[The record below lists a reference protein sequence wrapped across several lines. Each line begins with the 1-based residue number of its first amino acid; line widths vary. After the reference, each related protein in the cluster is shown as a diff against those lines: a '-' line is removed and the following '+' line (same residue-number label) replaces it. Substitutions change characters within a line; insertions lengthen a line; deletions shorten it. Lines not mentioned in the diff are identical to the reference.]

1 MGWLWLRWPYFWVG
15 GGGVN
20 NSRLNFSNK
29 IIHFGVAAF
38 PLTCCCCDQI
48 DDWEKNCKTEIEN
61 LNECERRRGFNVR
74 SSLWRLASSS
84 QCWWSSHLTGDRLL
98 RGKPQGELQL
108 WSWTPPYN
116 HSYGILIILSS
127 RSSLPSPSCCHQVYI
142 FMFNIGYGSLV
153 WMTATEILPA
163 KIRSST
169 NGLTV
174 DNISVTISFDRCPH
188 PQNDN
193 QPEFGGISCF
203 TSWQLNLSILY
214 SSSSVQRTT
223 SKMVFSTSYHPH
235 QPTLTRLAGPVWCP
249 SSPPSPSPSCSTHLS
264 EAKDA
269 FGFTPQSP
277 FLVTT
282 TKNHR

>member
-1 MGWLWLRWPYFWVG
+1 MTPEICKQICPFFWVG

-29 IIHFGVAAF
+29 IIYFGVAPF

-74 SSLWRLASSS
+74 SSLWRLPSSS

-188 PQNDN
+188 PQNEN
-193 QPEFGGISCF
+193 LGGSHVSPVGYSICQFCIPLHQFSVPPVKGFFPPPTIPISQLWPGWLDRCDVLPHHLLLPLHARLISRRPRMLLDLLRSLL
-203 TSWQLNLSILY
+203 SW
-214 SSSSVQRTT
+214 
-223 SKMVFSTSYHPH
+223 
-235 QPTLTRLAGPVWCP
+235 
-249 SSPPSPSPSCSTHLS
+249 
-264 EAKDA
+264 
-269 FGFTPQSP
+269 
-277 FLVTT
+277 
-282 TKNHR
+282 